1 MLSRWVVL
9 TTVVALAGAQNDKSA
24 AVDKVVTL
32 LQDLTKKVQ
41 DEGLAE
47 AKTYDKFAC
56 FCKDNIKEKN
66 SAISSG
72 KDNKAKLSTAI
83 GEDSAKRDKL
93 DEDIKNLVEAIDKK
107 EKDMKKWTKE
117 NKAAVETYEVNAA
130 DLKNAIAG
138 LDGAIGVMKTNKKAT
153 PALVQLSEDMKET
166 IKNAAVMADAL
177 GLASGAAVTALLQ
190 GPSLVAASSSV
201 QKIEPYAF
209 HGNDIISTLEKLQTD
224 FKKEKSDLDSD
235 ETKRV
240 AAHDKKMSDAK
251 AFVEKKNG
259 ELDGKKDDKAKT
271 VAQIATESK
280 DFSGISAQL
289 LDDMEYLKGL
299 AQVCSDKAQT
309 WDQRNKVR
317 TDELTALTLA
327 TGIVKGTVAEKT
339 SKATVRLIQQK
350 FSATRAEFTVRDE
363 DAMEGIEEEAE
374 QAEDSG
380 SFPLGFLQRASSP
393 HFGFDGVGM
402 ATRDLQKELDHSDD
416 RMAPVSKH
424 DETAVA
430 DKADDG
436 RMAVMSLLRKEGMAL
451 HSSML
456 TSLATKIAGDP
467 FAKIKKLIQELIQR
481 MLQEAANESNQK
493 GWCDK
498 SIGDAEQ
505 KRDYT
510 AEKLAA
516 LNADM
521 AEFEARRDT
530 LTEELDTLDKEI
542 KELEKAQKDA
552 DTNRKEEKDEN
563 AATVKE
569 AKEGLEAVQEAIK
582 ILDRFYKTAA
592 QAKVETKLIQG
603 PKDDMPDAGFDS
615 GEAYTGAQGDAGGVI
630 GMLEVIESDFVR
642 TVKKTEEA
650 EAQAEND
657 HLKFTTETQ
666 SSLAEK
672 NQATTIKT
680 GQLDD
685 TKDKLQ
691 TATDGMKDKT
701 DLMVSTIKELLE
713 LQPACVDTGMS
724 YKERVEARENEV
736 KALKKAL
743 CIFVAYEKFG
753 PDGAGAQC

>member
-1 MLSRWVVL
+1 
-9 TTVVALAGAQNDKSA
+9 
-24 AVDKVVTL
+24 
-32 LQDLTKKVQ
+32 
-41 DEGLAE
+41 
-47 AKTYDKFAC
+47 
-56 FCKDNIKEKN
+56 
-66 SAISSG
+66 
-72 KDNKAKLSTAI
+72 
-83 GEDSAKRDKL
+83 
-93 DEDIKNLVEAIDKK
+93 
-107 EKDMKKWTKE
+107 
-117 NKAAVETYEVNAA
+117 
-130 DLKNAIAG
+130 
-138 LDGAIGVMKTNKKAT
+138 
-153 PALVQLSEDMKET
+153 
-166 IKNAAVMADAL
+166 
-177 GLASGAAVTALLQ
+177 
-190 GPSLVAASSSV
+190 
-201 QKIEPYAF
+201 
-209 HGNDIISTLEKLQTD
+209 
-224 FKKEKSDLDSD
+224 
-235 ETKRV
+235 
-240 AAHDKKMSDAK
+240 
-251 AFVEKKNG
+251 
-259 ELDGKKDDKAKT
+259 
-271 VAQIATESK
+271 
-280 DFSGISAQL
+280 
-289 LDDMEYLKGL
+289 
-299 AQVCSDKAQT
+299 
-309 WDQRNKVR
+309 
-317 TDELTALTLA
+317 
-327 TGIVKGTVAEKT
+327 
-339 SKATVRLIQQK
+339 
-350 FSATRAEFTVRDE
+350 
-363 DAMEGIEEEAE
+363 
-374 QAEDSG
+374 
-380 SFPLGFLQRASSP
+380 
-393 HFGFDGVGM
+393 
-402 ATRDLQKELDHSDD
+402 
-416 RMAPVSKH
+416 
-424 DETAVA
+424 
-430 DKADDG
+430 
-436 RMAVMSLLRKEGMAL
+436 MAL

-642 TVKKTEEA
+642 TVKKTETA
-650 EAQAEND
+650 EAQAEDD
-657 HLKFTTETQ
+657 HLKFSTETQ

-672 NQATTIKT
+672 KQATDIHTSQK
-680 GQLDD
+680 DD
-685 TKDKLQ
+685 TLKGLEE
-691 TATDGMKDKT
+691 ATDGMKDKT
-701 DLMVSTIKELLE
+701 EILTGAIKELLE
-713 LQPACVDTGMS
+713 LQPTCVDTGMS

-753 PDGAGAQC
+753 